1 MSVVISKPYIGPE
14 VERDHPGRVTAHSVT
29 MTEILVLSPFCL
41 DSGCLRVWKSTWA
54 VGWGGHSGKQRGH
67 HAEPLATNLI
77 FISCFMKTA
86 RSKALSQEL
95 WFISMC
101 VLVAESCPTLCDP
114 MDCSPP
120 DSSVHGI
127 FQARTLE
134 WVAISF
140 SRGSFWPR
148 DPTWVSCIA
157 GKFLIIWGTR
167 EARLFQVPKSR
178 LPVMFTSKRQP
189 LLQGNKF
196 TILPKDRGVGNQ
208 ASGTLRFWDK
218 SQFAGEVSSYFSY
231 FGSFGICIPV
241 FHLHCLSLLE
251 YVQLHALSVRWVWEK
266 EFVRSCSGETR
277 LSTHWPQ
284 RPSPQGIRGDKE
296 GKAVGPELRVLTRY
310 LLRVLITAWVCDKSH
325 HLVHLLL

>member
-1 MSVVISKPYIGPE
+1 MFVSIS
-14 VERDHPGRVTAHSVT
+14 
-29 MTEILVLSPFCL
+29 
-41 DSGCLRVWKSTWA
+41 
-54 VGWGGHSGKQRGH
+54 
-67 HAEPLATNLI
+67 
-77 FISCFMKTA
+77 
-86 RSKALSQEL
+86 
-95 WFISMC
+95 
-101 VLVAESCPTLCDP
+101 
-114 MDCSPP
+114 
-120 DSSVHGI
+120 HGS
-127 FQARTLE
+127 FQAGTLE

-251 YVQLHALSVRWVWEK
+251 YVQLHALSVRWVWEE

-284 RPSPQGIRGDKE
+284 RPSPQGSLFSSWKKLYAGND
-296 GKAVGPELRVLTRY
+296 
-310 LLRVLITAWVCDKSH
+310 VLIQYPFHWK
-325 HLVHLLL
+325 